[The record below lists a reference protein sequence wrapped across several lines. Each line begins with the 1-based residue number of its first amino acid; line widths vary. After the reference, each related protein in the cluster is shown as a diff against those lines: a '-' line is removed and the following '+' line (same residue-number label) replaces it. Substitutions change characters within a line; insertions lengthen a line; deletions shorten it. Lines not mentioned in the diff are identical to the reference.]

1 MKSESSFA
9 SRAADSF
16 SKCART
22 FPNTA
27 LRSRAVAMSAKQSP
41 PTANAVARSSTTFL
55 GSNCANDF
63 RQDARPV
70 DNADASPVASAV
82 RSYVRAPACDTT
94 PVPVAWTGRAGNDDV
109 D

>member
-1 MKSESSFA
+1 M
-9 SRAADSF
+9 
-16 SKCART
+16 
-22 FPNTA
+22 
-27 LRSRAVAMSAKQSP
+27 AMSAMQSP

-55 GSNCANDF
+55 GSNRANGF

-94 PVPVAWTGRAGNDDV
+94 PVPVAWTDRAGNDDV